1 MRIRIPSKKVCE
13 KFHLTY
19 ELKGAQKGVNVLA
32 RYYKIRGM
40 KIILDGR
47 RVGNGDK
54 ACYNYDGYTAY
65 FSKRGLDKFNVLHEF
80 FHHLVAK
87 RVIEIDEKYEEKA
100 ADRFAKEIMSR
111 AKL

>member
-1 MRIRIPSKKVCE
+1 MKKILPSKKVCE
-13 KFHLTY
+13 DFRLTY

-32 RYYKIRGM
+32 RYYRIRGM

-87 RVIEIDEKYEEKA
+87 GVIEIDEKYEEKA
-100 ADRFAKEIMSR
+100 ADRFAKEVLTR
-111 AKL
+111 AKC